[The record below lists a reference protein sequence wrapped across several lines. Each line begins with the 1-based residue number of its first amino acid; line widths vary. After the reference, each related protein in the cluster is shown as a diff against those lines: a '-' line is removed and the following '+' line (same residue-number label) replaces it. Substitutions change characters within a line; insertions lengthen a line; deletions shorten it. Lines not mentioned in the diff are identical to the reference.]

1 MYLGKMVEMAES
13 EQLYAKPLHPYT
25 QALLSAVPVPDP
37 DFKKEQILL
46 EGDIPNPANP
56 PSGCT
61 FHTRCPYK
69 MEICTKVTPRLIE
82 HDSGH
87 SVACHLYSEQ
97 VDNDIK
103 QLEGSI

>member
-1 MYLGKMVEMAES
+1 MEISNS
-13 EQLYAKPLHPYT
+13 ENLYFKPLHPYT

-37 DFKKEQILL
+37 DFVKKEVLL

-56 PSGCT
+56 PTGCT

-69 MEICTKVTPRLIE
+69 MDICTVAIPQLQELDK
-82 HDSGH
+82 GH
-87 SVACHLYSEQ
+87 SVACHLYDET

-103 QLEGSI
+103 KDGGVL

>member
-1 MYLGKMVEMAES
+1 MYLGKMVEIAKS
-13 EQLYAKPLHPYT
+13 EQLYMKALHPYT

-37 DFKKEQILL
+37 DFKKEQIIL

-69 MEICTKVTPRLIE
+69 MDICTKIVLELVE
-82 HDSGH
+82 HNSGH
-87 SVACHLYSEQ
+87 SVACHLYTEQ
-97 VDNDIK
+97 SNNDIK
-103 QLEGSI
+103 QLEGSL